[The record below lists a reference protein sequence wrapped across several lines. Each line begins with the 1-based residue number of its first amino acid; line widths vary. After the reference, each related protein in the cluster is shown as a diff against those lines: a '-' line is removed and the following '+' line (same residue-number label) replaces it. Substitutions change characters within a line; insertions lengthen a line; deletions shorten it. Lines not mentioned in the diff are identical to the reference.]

1 MALRTVLARA
11 ARTGLRL
18 GAVATCAV
26 AIVGAA
32 GPSPAPTSRPTA
44 AALRAYLTAVE
55 PIRDGVN
62 RLLDGA
68 DPLLSRWRDHR
79 ITGVQAAS
87 ALTLLE
93 QRFAGYTV
101 AINALHPADP
111 SLQRVNVPYART
123 YLLEDAYLR
132 ALAAALPSADFASL
146 PRTAAQQ
153 RRTIVI
159 WRKQV
164 QALGRA
170 LRVLLPRDLGHA
182 GRGDIA
188 PSPTGS

>member
-1 MALRTVLARA
+1 MRGVIAVRTVLERA
-11 ARTGLRL
+11 ARV
-18 GAVATCAV
+18 GAAALCAV
-26 AIVGAA
+26 AALGAA
-32 GPSPAPTSRPTA
+32 GRTPAPTGRPTA
-44 AALRAYLTAVE
+44 AALRAYLAAVE

-68 DPLLSRWRDHR
+68 DPLLARWRDHR
-79 ITGVQAAS
+79 ITGAQAAS
-87 ALTLLE
+87 AMRGLE
-93 QRFAGYTV
+93 QQFAAYTV
-101 AINALHPADP
+101 EINARQPADP
-111 SLQRVNVPYART
+111 TLQRVNLPYART

-132 ALAAALPSADFASL
+132 ALAAALPSANFASL

-159 WRKQV
+159 WRNQV

-170 LRVLLPRDLGHA
+170 LRVALPRDLGHA